1 MIIDMF
7 WRFIR
12 RSIQHALLW
21 ILIAVVLLY
30 TLIGIALT
38 VPPPPWF
45 RTILETLV
53 QRLQEEVATI
63 TWSKLVTFL
72 FLNNVRIALLL
83 SIPLINIVVLIP
95 VMLMTAWLGRILA
108 EIVAGKSWPL
118 VMVMLLATPHSY
130 LEFIAYSI
138 VLTEGIY
145 LGWKIIKRKAERTD
159 LYVHGLYIAM
169 SIAILAFAAMVEA
182 SLMRLPGLSR

>member
-1 MIIDMF
+1 
-7 WRFIR
+7 
-12 RSIQHALLW
+12 
-21 ILIAVVLLY
+21 VVLLY

-53 QRLQEEVATI
+53 QRLQKEVATI

>member
-30 TLIGIALT
+30 ALIGIALT

-159 LYVHGLYIAM
+159 LFVHGLYIAM